1 MLTTTPA
8 IAGVFLYSKTTHQ
21 PERNHIMIVK
31 PTPAPADPSKVCKTC
46 GLYDPDVHVCCA
58 DDCLISEEESKLWT
72 CGSWEPK
79 HICITCGHFDP
90 DTNECWFEE
99 HDMSEE
105 ESMTRTC
112 ESWEPKKEVPLQ
124 PDGSLKMQARETIG
138 AETVNTDAVV
148 QLQKLCD
155 EAEPCK
161 AKLTFQY
168 QKKQEEQLPPGA
180 CCFNCEH
187 RDKMSLNCRL
197 KKSDAVLTF
206 MRSQHEYCGS
216 WEREKDHGVTLR
228 VVDPEED
235 KKQKEA
241 QVQKCL
247 VAKEK
252 GWRRGYMMAELHMM
266 CDAASQL
273 LPDRKPQWERLRNI
287 LEDALRA
294 LWARNDQDKK
304 ESKA

>member
-1 MLTTTPA
+1 
-8 IAGVFLYSKTTHQ
+8 
-21 PERNHIMIVK
+21 MIVK

-46 GLYDPDVHVCCA
+46 GHYYPDLEVCAA
-58 DDCLISEEESKLWT
+58 DDSFVTEADSKVRS
-72 CGSWEPK
+72 CNDWEP
-79 HICITCGHFDP
+79 
-90 DTNECWFEE
+90 
-99 HDMSEE
+99 
-105 ESMTRTC
+105 R
-112 ESWEPKKEVPLQ
+112 KEVPLQ

-148 QLQKLCD
+148 RLQTLCD

-168 QKKQEEQLPPGA
+168 QENQQVFGGTSLQELAAKQKKQEEQLPPGA

-241 QVQKCL
+241 QVQERL
-247 VAKEK
+247 IAKEK
-252 GWRRGYMMAELHMM
+252 GYRRGYMIAELHMM